1 MKGEKRMKNYILSIP
16 PKEIALLS
24 SAIGETLVSMS
35 MFSGETS
42 AYVLQLVLSDGR
54 LLTICG
60 MGKDVPNDGDV
71 ILDLHSFTVFES
83 DVDPACATKI
93 DVGKTIRAIY
103 VTVASNSS
111 ISWGKRFAFENL
123 IEIAFDDGTSI
134 YLFADN
140 TLSDSIR
147 LFHSESDLRDYA
159 KEDYVFMETKEPD
172 SVITYTRRALPR

>member
-1 MKGEKRMKNYILSIP
+1 MKNYILSIP
-16 PKEIALLS
+16 PKEKALLS

-35 MFSGETS
+35 MFSGGTS
-42 AYVLQLVLSDGR
+42 AYVRQLVLSDGR
-54 LLTICG
+54 LLTIRG
-60 MGKDVPNDGDV
+60 MGKDVPDDGDV
-71 ILDLHSFTVFES
+71 ILDLHSFSVEEGEKDPDCSFEE
-83 DVDPACATKI
+83 T
-93 DVGKTIRAIY
+93 VGKKIRAIY
-103 VTVASNSS
+103 VTVASSSS

>member
-1 MKGEKRMKNYILSIP
+1 MKNYILSINDSDRT
-16 PKEIALLS
+16 LLS
-24 SAIGETLVSMS
+24 SLIGTHLVSMA
-35 MFSGETS
+35 MYDDERA
-42 AYVLQLVLSDGR
+42 AYVLQFFLSNGKTV
-54 LLTICG
+54 TIRG
-60 MGKDVPNDGDV
+60 TGKDIPNEGDV

-172 SVITYTRRALPR
+172 SVITYTRRALAR